1 MNRLGTCFKVTHVP
15 RHPYKPH
22 QLALSFPFYFFLT
35 ILLLYHSR
43 SGLDSRGALVV
54 IRALRRISDTGRTVC
69 CTIHQPSSAVFEMFD
84 DLILL
89 KKGGNVVFFGELGSE
104 SSKLVN
110 YFESRG
116 ASPIQFGENP

>member
-1 MNRLGTCFKVTHVP
+1 MYN
-15 RHPYKPH
+15 
-22 QLALSFPFYFFLT
+22 
-35 ILLLYHSR
+35 SR

-104 SSKLVN
+104 SCKLVD